1 LTDSIKGCNFFL
13 QLAKTIYQ
21 IEFGFFFFGFV
32 FLSILILRD
41 KESQTLTA
49 HDLRK
54 TKGFVLV
61 SIYYLKTYLKDM

>member
-13 QLAKTIYQ
+13 QLAETIYQ
-21 IEFGFFFFGFV
+21 IEFGFFFVLF

-61 SIYYLKTYLKDM
+61 SIYYLKTYMKDI